1 MFKRGLNR
9 FLALTIAGV
18 MTFSGVLVSGD
29 KVYADEPTIEEV
41 EQQKKEAEEK
51 IEEAKTKLGSLEK
64 EKEDVTALI
73 SDLDSEISEER

>member
-41 EQQKKEAEEK
+41 EQQKKEA
-51 IEEAKTKLGSLEK
+51 
-64 EKEDVTALI
+64 
-73 SDLDSEISEER
+73 